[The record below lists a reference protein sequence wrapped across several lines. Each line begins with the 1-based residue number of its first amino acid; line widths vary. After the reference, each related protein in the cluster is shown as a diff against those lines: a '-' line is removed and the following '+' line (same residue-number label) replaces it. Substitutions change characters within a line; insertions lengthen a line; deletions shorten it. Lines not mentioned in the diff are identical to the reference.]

1 VRLEYLA
8 LGGGFRGS
16 RLIHLS
22 ENKLAINIS
31 VHTTLVQHLVLEEMI
46 DYIFNSFRSE

>member
-1 VRLEYLA
+1 MRLEYLA

-46 DYIFNSFRSE
+46 DYIFNSCRSE